1 MSQARKGIDLVSHL
15 PDGATRR
22 QRELDL
28 QIVLGEALQTTRGYN
43 STLAGEAY
51 ERARELCA
59 QIGRPPQLVS
69 VIWGLWEFRQHRFER
84 DLADLHAEEMRQLAQ
99 AENNRNFAFLA
110 GHMSGFNHSYRG
122 DFNRSRACF
131 EEGLRNPGCVM
142 GALHPRVGSLGV
154 LSRMLLYLGHLDQAR
169 ARFQEALAE
178 GRKSNPF
185 SLAVGLICGI
195 MWFRTHGGSTTLTD
209 ELLELTDEQG
219 FSPYWEFAAIA
230 RGWSLAMKGRP
241 GEGIAQIAEGA
252 KTKGQTSLLTH
263 MSPVFLAEAYG
274 SAGQPEEGLRCL
286 AEGERTPQ
294 MRAYIG
300 GWAEIHLVRGRLLLS
315 SGDLVAAETQ
325 LRQAISV
332 ARQHEAKFLELLP
345 AIELARLW
353 ASQGKGAEARD
364 LLAPVHG
371 WFTEGLGTPVLR
383 EAKALLDEL
392 R

>member
-1 MSQARKGIDLVSHL
+1 
-15 PDGATRR
+15 
-22 QRELDL
+22 
-28 QIVLGEALQTTRGYN
+28 
-43 STLAGEAY
+43 
-51 ERARELCA
+51 
-59 QIGRPPQLVS
+59 
-69 VIWGLWEFRQHRFER
+69 
-84 DLADLHAEEMRQLAQ
+84 
-99 AENNRNFAFLA
+99 
-110 GHMSGFNHSYRG
+110 MSGFNHSYRG

-131 EEGLRNPGCVM
+131 EEGLRNPACVM

-154 LSRMLLYLGHLDQAR
+154 LSRMLLYLGLLDQAR
-169 ARFQEALAE
+169 ARYEEALAE

-209 ELLELTDEQG
+209 ELLALTDEQG
-219 FSPYWEFAAIA
+219 FRPYWEFAAIA

-241 GEGIAQIAEGA
+241 EEGIAQIAEGA

-263 MSPVFLAEAYG
+263 VSPVFLAEAYG

-286 AEGERTPQ
+286 VEAEKTPQ
-294 MRAYIG
+294 MLAYIG
-300 GWAEIHLVRGRLLLS
+300 GWAEIHLVRGRLLVS
-315 SGDLVAAETQ
+315 SGDLVAAELQ

-332 ARQHEAKFLELLP
+332 AREHEAKFLELLP

-353 ASQGKGAEARD
+353 AAQGKRAEARD
-364 LLAPVHG
+364 LLAPVHA
-371 WFTEGLGTPVLR
+371 WFTEGLETPVLK